1 MHLITALA
9 IKKRT
14 ITLLAVVLLLVGG
27 VFTYNSLQVELFP
40 EIEFPL
46 VAVITSYS
54 SVDPEGVVE
63 DVTSPIERAISGTQ
77 GLESIQSTSL
87 EGNSI
92 VLANFRFGTDMANA
106 ESNIESA
113 VNGLSFPSGVNEPT
127 VGRFSP
133 EQAPVIQLG
142 VVSDQGLSVLGPVV
156 ETQVVPRLSSID
168 GVLDVR
174 VSGDSQRQ
182 VQVSVDPELMRAVG
196 VSLPQISAAL
206 SENNVSLPVG
216 LILDA
221 GQAVPVRTGHTLN
234 SVEDIR
240 NLVVGLST
248 SGPVILADVATV
260 DLTDGIPTSISR
272 TNGKPSVGVS
282 VIKDPEANTIE
293 VADAVRQELDSL
305 TGLPPGVEIIIVSDQ
320 GPEIQEQ
327 IDTLL
332 NEAGFG
338 FLFAVAVVFFFM
350 LTLRPTVRKGL
361 FTTLRPTLVIG
372 LAIPLSVLSGVLL
385 MGWQDMTLNFMTL
398 GGLAISVGRVV
409 DDAIVVL
416 ENVYRH
422 IQAGRER
429 WRAALDATVE
439 VGPAIFASTLTTIV
453 VFVPLAFIQGLVGA
467 FFLPFA
473 LTVSFALVASLVV
486 ALTAVPVLGAYLL
499 RPGDMPKGAVEDDIA
514 FVHETWMQRAY
525 TPVLKWA
532 LSHKALTLGGA
543 AIITGLSLALL
554 TLIPVSLFPS
564 GGNQYV
570 QIEVTMPP
578 GTPPDRTL
586 AEVVGIED
594 RISDSAELYTSA
606 VGTTELGFGGTP
618 GAFHQASLV
627 MLLNED
633 VPDGLAETLREDL
646 QKPGRV
652 TKITELVDGPPGGG
666 VEISV
671 SGPNY
676 EDITAVSHE
685 LMTSLATLE
694 GIVNLESDVAR
705 SRDEV
710 AIEVDPGAAANI
722 GLNTRQVGGQLSQF
736 LVGRT
741 ATSIDLD
748 GKSTEVVLSGNPE
761 AVSSIEKVKEL
772 VIAGPGGAVPLGE
785 LAQVSIRQA
794 PVSISRTDGRR
805 SASIT
810 GDITVTDTQ
819 AVGREV
825 DAVIA
830 SMALPAGISVASGGI
845 FADIEE
851 GFQAIYLSMGIG
863 IVLMYLVMAGS
874 LGSLKNPIVI
884 VTSLPLALIGVLVAL
899 TITGRS
905 LGLPAMM
912 GILLLIGIVVTNA
925 IVLIAFVEQLRERGM
940 SLTEALISGGRVR
953 LRPILM
959 TALTTSF
966 ALLPLAAFS
975 GGGGGLISSELAT
988 VVIGGLI
995 SSTALTLIVVPVV
1008 YYLFNGGIAEM
1019 FRRDRGK
1026 QVEVSS
1032 EG

>member
-46 VAVITSYS
+46 VAVVTSYP

-206 SENNVSLPVG
+206 SENNVSPYRFG

-282 VIKDPEANTIE
+282 VIKESEANTIE

-361 FTTLRPTLVIG
+361 FTN
-372 LAIPLSVLSGVLL
+372 LAAHHCNWACHPPQRLERGSSDG
-385 MGWQDMTLNFMTL
+385 M
-398 GGLAISVGRVV
+398 ARH
-409 DDAIVVL
+409 DAKL
-416 ENVYRH
+416 HDPRWTGH
-422 IQAGRER
+422 I
-429 WRAALDATVE
+429 
-439 VGPAIFASTLTTIV
+439 
-453 VFVPLAFIQGLVGA
+453 
-467 FFLPFA
+467 
-473 LTVSFALVASLVV
+473 
-486 ALTAVPVLGAYLL
+486 
-499 RPGDMPKGAVEDDIA
+499 
-514 FVHETWMQRAY
+514 
-525 TPVLKWA
+525 
-532 LSHKALTLGGA
+532 
-543 AIITGLSLALL
+543 
-554 TLIPVSLFPS
+554 
-564 GGNQYV
+564 
-570 QIEVTMPP
+570 
-578 GTPPDRTL
+578 
-586 AEVVGIED
+586 
-594 RISDSAELYTSA
+594 
-606 VGTTELGFGGTP
+606 
-618 GAFHQASLV
+618 
-627 MLLNED
+627 
-633 VPDGLAETLREDL
+633 
-646 QKPGRV
+646 
-652 TKITELVDGPPGGG
+652 
-666 VEISV
+666 
-671 SGPNY
+671 
-676 EDITAVSHE
+676 
-685 LMTSLATLE
+685 
-694 GIVNLESDVAR
+694 
-705 SRDEV
+705 
-710 AIEVDPGAAANI
+710 
-722 GLNTRQVGGQLSQF
+722 GGQ
-736 LVGRT
+736 GC
-741 ATSIDLD
+741 
-748 GKSTEVVLSGNPE
+748 G
-761 AVSSIEKVKEL
+761 
-772 VIAGPGGAVPLGE
+772 
-785 LAQVSIRQA
+785 
-794 PVSISRTDGRR
+794 
-805 SASIT
+805 
-810 GDITVTDTQ
+810 
-819 AVGREV
+819 
-825 DAVIA
+825 
-830 SMALPAGISVASGGI
+830 
-845 FADIEE
+845 
-851 GFQAIYLSMGIG
+851 
-863 IVLMYLVMAGS
+863 
-874 LGSLKNPIVI
+874 
-884 VTSLPLALIGVLVAL
+884 
-899 TITGRS
+899 
-905 LGLPAMM
+905 
-912 GILLLIGIVVTNA
+912 
-925 IVLIAFVEQLRERGM
+925 
-940 SLTEALISGGRVR
+940 
-953 LRPILM
+953 
-959 TALTTSF
+959 
-966 ALLPLAAFS
+966 
-975 GGGGGLISSELAT
+975 
-988 VVIGGLI
+988 
-995 SSTALTLIVVPVV
+995 
-1008 YYLFNGGIAEM
+1008 
-1019 FRRDRGK
+1019 
-1026 QVEVSS
+1026 
-1032 EG
+1032 